1 MFTNVYNIDQLY
13 ITIRY
18 NQTKA
23 IISKWL
29 RVKVR
34 HAVMGLTWEWE
45 KAIQAIQA
53 IQATAVMTLI
63 PLRNLRGQ
71 VHCCVRIIQ
80 PILRNIMRLK
90 H

>member
-1 MFTNVYNIDQLY
+1 MFINNIDQLY

-34 HAVMGLTWEWE
+34 HAVMGLTWEE
-45 KAIQAIQA
+45 DN
-53 IQATAVMTLI
+53 QATAVMTLI

>member
-1 MFTNVYNIDQLY
+1 MFINNIDQLY

-45 KAIQAIQA
+45 EDN
-53 IQATAVMTLI
+53 QATAVMTLI